1 MVLKDNKTL
10 RKLLDTIKPD
20 NLIIELGDVDENII
34 VRKQVAIVDG
44 ELEIIEALEEE

>member
-1 MVLKDNKTL
+1 MLKDNETL
-10 RKLLDTIKPD
+10 RKLLDTIQPD
-20 NLIIELGDVDENII
+20 NLIIELGDADENII